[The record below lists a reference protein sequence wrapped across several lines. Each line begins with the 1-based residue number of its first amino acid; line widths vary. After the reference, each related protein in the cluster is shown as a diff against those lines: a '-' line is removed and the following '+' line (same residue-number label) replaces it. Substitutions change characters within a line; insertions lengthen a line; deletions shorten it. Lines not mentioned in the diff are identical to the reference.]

1 MYFFNVKKKRNKSL
15 QELKKKKKGTNTAAG
30 NIKSLSEIREQSGC
44 YLDHNSKWHL
54 FS

>member
-1 MYFFNVKKKRNKSL
+1 MDFFNVKKKRNKSL
-15 QELKKKKKGTNTAAG
+15 QEFKKKKGTNTAAG

>member
-1 MYFFNVKKKRNKSL
+1 MYFLNVKKRIKVFKNFF
-15 QELKKKKKGTNTAAG
+15 KKKGTNTAAG
-30 NIKSLSEIREQSGC
+30 NIKSLSGVRQQSGC